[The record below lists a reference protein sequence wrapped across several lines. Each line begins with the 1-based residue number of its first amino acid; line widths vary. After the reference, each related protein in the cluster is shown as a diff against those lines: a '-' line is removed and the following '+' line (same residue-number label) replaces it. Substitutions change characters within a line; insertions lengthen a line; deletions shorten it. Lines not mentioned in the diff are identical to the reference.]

1 MTSIFVTGGAGFIG
15 SEFVRQ
21 ICLESSVDRVWI
33 LDKLTYAGDLNRI
46 KAELALEKVT
56 LIEADLSDSDKYSVE
71 LAKADVL
78 VHFAAESHVDRSIRN
93 GLPFIESNVLGTY
106 LLLEAARSNLA
117 LRIIHVSTDEVYGSV
132 ENGDSSE
139 IDILKPSS
147 SYSSSKASSDLIA
160 LAQRHTFGQKIT
172 VTRCCNNYGPWQDR
186 EKVIPTF
193 ILSDLQGFS
202 MPIYGS
208 GLNIREW
215 IHVSD
220 HVKAILHLISINC
233 ESEIVNVG
241 TSARLTTLELAGIIA
256 SELGLVEDYLNFVD
270 DRPGHDFRYALNS
283 ERIKELGWAPKKS
296 IGVGLAETVSW
307 YREHAG
313 YFLGAAK

>member
-1 MTSIFVTGGAGFIG
+1 MTGGAGFIG

-21 ICLESSVDRVWI
+21 ICLDSSVNRVWI

-46 KAELALEKVT
+46 RAELALEKVT
-56 LIEADLSDSDKYSVE
+56 LIEADLCESDKYSVE

-106 LLLEAARSNLA
+106 SLLEAARSNLA
-117 LRIIHVSTDEVYGSV
+117 LRIIHVSTDEVYGSIK
-132 ENGDSSE
+132 NGDSSE

-147 SYSSSKASSDLIA
+147 AYSSSKASSDLIA

-193 ILSDLQGFS
+193 ILSALQGFS

-208 GLNIREW
+208 GMNIREW

-220 HVKAILHLISINC
+220 HVKAILHLININC

-241 TSARLTTLELAGIIA
+241 TADRLTNLELAGIIA
-256 SELGLVEDYLNFVD
+256 SELGLVEDYLNYVD

-283 ERIKELGWAPKKS
+283 DRIKDLGWAPKKS

-313 YFLGAAK
+313 YFLEAAK

>member
-1 MTSIFVTGGAGFIG
+1 MTGGAGFIG

-21 ICLESSVDRVWI
+21 ICIDPSIDKVWV

-46 KAELALEKVT
+46 KNELALGKVT
-56 LIEADLSDSDKYSVE
+56 LIEADLSESDKYSVE
-71 LAKADVL
+71 LSKADVL
-78 VHFAAESHVDRSIRN
+78 VHFAAESHVDRSIKN
-93 GLPFIESNVLGTY
+93 GFPFMESNVLGTFT
-106 LLLEAARSNLA
+106 LLEAARSNLA

-132 ENGDSSE
+132 ENRDSSE

-193 ILSDLQGFS
+193 ILSALQGS
-202 MPIYGS
+202 PMPIYGS
-208 GLNIREW
+208 GMNVREW

-220 HVKAILHLISINC
+220 HVRAILHLIKIEC
-233 ESEIVNVG
+233 ESEIVNIG
-241 TSARLTTLELAGIIA
+241 TADRLTNLELAGIIA
-256 SELGLVEDYLNFVD
+256 SELGLGANYLKFIA

-283 ERIKELGWAPKKS
+283 EKINDLGWAPTKS
-296 IGVGLAETVSW
+296 IRTGMAETVNW
-307 YREHAG
+307 YREHAD
-313 YFLGAAK
+313 YFIGGAK

>member
-1 MTSIFVTGGAGFIG
+1 MTNVFVTGGAGFIG

-21 ICLESSVDRVWI
+21 ICMDSSVDNVWI

-46 KAELALEKVT
+46 RTELTLKKVV
-56 LIEADLSDSDKYSVE
+56 LIEADLSETEKYKLE
-71 LAKADVL
+71 LSRADVL

-93 GLPFIESNVLGTY
+93 GFPFIESNVLGTY

-117 LRIIHVSTDEVYGSV
+117 LRIIHVSTDEVYGSI
-132 ENGDSSE
+132 EDGESSE
-139 IDILKPSS
+139 VDILNPSS

-193 ILSDLQGFS
+193 ILSALQS
-202 MPIYGS
+202 SPMPIYGS
-208 GLNIREW
+208 GMNVREW

-220 HVKAILHLISINC
+220 HVRAILHLIKIGC

-241 TSARLTTLELAGIIA
+241 TADRLTNLDLAGIIA
-256 SELGLVEDYLNFVD
+256 SELRLGADYLKFVD

-283 ERIKELGWAPKKS
+283 EKITDLGWAPTKS
-296 IGVGLAETVSW
+296 IEEGVTETVNW
-307 YREHAG
+307 YREHAD
-313 YFLGAAK
+313 YFLGGTT

>member
-21 ICLESSVDRVWI
+21 ICLDSSVDRVWI

-46 KAELALEKVT
+46 KTELSLEKVT

-106 LLLEAARSNLA
+106 SLLEAARSNLA

-139 IDILKPSS
+139 IDTLKPSS

-193 ILSDLQGFS
+193 ILSALQGFS

-208 GLNIREW
+208 GKNVREW

-220 HVKAILHLISINC
+220 HVRAILHLINSNC
-233 ESEIVNVG
+233 ESEIINVG
-241 TSARLTTLELAGIIA
+241 TADRLTNLELAEIIA
-256 SELGLVEDYLNFVD
+256 SELGLVGDYLNFVD

-283 ERIKELGWAPKKS
+283 EKINNLGWAPTKS
-296 IGVGLAETVSW
+296 IGVGLAQTVNW
-307 YREHAG
+307 YKEHAG
-313 YFLGAAK
+313 YFLRAAK

>member
-1 MTSIFVTGGAGFIG
+1 MTSLFVTGGAGFIG

-21 ICLESSVDRVWI
+21 ICIDSSIDKVWV

-46 KAELALEKVT
+46 KNELALEKVT
-56 LIEADLSDSDKYSVE
+56 LIEADLSESDEYSVE
-71 LAKADVL
+71 LSKADVL
-78 VHFAAESHVDRSIRN
+78 VHFAAESHVDRSIKN
-93 GLPFIESNVLGTY
+93 GFPFIESNVLGTFC
-106 LLLEAARSNLA
+106 LLEAARSNLA

-139 IDILKPSS
+139 VDILKPSS

-193 ILSDLQGFS
+193 ILSALQGS
-202 MPIYGS
+202 HMPIYGS
-208 GLNIREW
+208 GMNVREW

-220 HVKAILHLISINC
+220 HVRAILHLIKIGC
-233 ESEIVNVG
+233 ESEIVNIG
-241 TSARLTTLELAGIIA
+241 TADRLTNLELAGIIA
-256 SELGLVEDYLNFVD
+256 SELGLGANYLKFVD

-283 ERIKELGWAPKKS
+283 EKINDLGWAPAKS
-296 IGVGLAETVSW
+296 IRAGLVETVNW
-307 YREHAG
+307 YREHAD
-313 YFLGAAK
+313 YFLGGAK